1 MLCVEIEDV
10 DQFIR
15 SWIYCVRMQMV
26 GPILQEEAEPLPA
39 DLNTFLDKA
48 MSSGLGAVYVSMGT
62 LAVLSGDEVRSM
74 AAALSALKNPV
85 LWKLDRALLPGL
97 LFDSVMCHYRTWCCS
112 YCCVLQNVFWIQGM
126 S

>member
-1 MLCVEIEDV
+1 VLCVEIEDV

-62 LAVLSGDEVRSM
+62 LAVLSGDEVEHGSSIVSPEESCALEVGPCTPARS
-74 AAALSALKNPV
+74 A
-85 LWKLDRALLPGL
+85 
-97 LFDSVMCHYRTWCCS
+97 F
-112 YCCVLQNVFWIQGM
+112 
-126 S
+126 